1 MYKRQENEHAGKC
14 CDKWRNSLITNPVAL
29 PYTNQKTDYQAKENG
44 DKWIE
49 ALAANQ
55 DSGNT
60 TYKTDNRSNRKI
72 DVTTS

>member
-1 MYKRQENEHAGKC
+1 MCIR
-14 CDKWRNSLITNPVAL
+14 DR
-29 PYTNQKTDYQAKENG
+29 PYTNQKADYQAKENG